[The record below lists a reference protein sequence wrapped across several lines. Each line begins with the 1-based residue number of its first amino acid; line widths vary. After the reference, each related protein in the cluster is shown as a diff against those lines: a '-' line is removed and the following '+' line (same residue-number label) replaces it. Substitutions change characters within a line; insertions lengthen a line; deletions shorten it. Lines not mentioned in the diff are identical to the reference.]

1 MSLKMGPMLLPSYKQ
16 EWEKTMAQR
25 YKDGNFP
32 SSGPDCFE
40 AWLSEWAYSLRDSL
54 NYANAKAGRAEQEA
68 RVYKKQRNIA
78 LVLCVVFFTLAL
90 LFAFRPAQAAAELKE
105 TSAVP
110 TSQNDAIT
118 FTEWTRRQNC
128 EYVAS
133 VNSDKYHRLACD
145 YVDNIL
151 EENMVYYK
159 TPADAERGGKYA
171 CSVCRP

>member
-40 AWLSEWAYSLRDSL
+40 AWLSERAYSLRDSL
-54 NYANAKAGRAEQEA
+54 NYANAKAGRAKQEA

-90 LFAFRPAQAAAELKE
+90 LFAFHPAQAAAELKE

>member
-40 AWLSEWAYSLRDSL
+40 AWLSERAYSLRDSL

-68 RVYKKQRNIA
+68 RAYKKQRNIA
-78 LVLCVVFFTLAL
+78 LVLCVVFFALAL
-90 LFAFRPAQAAAELKE
+90 LFATRPASAAPAAKAAGG
-105 TSAVP
+105 TTV
-110 TSQNDAIT
+110 
-118 FTEWTRRQNC
+118 
-128 EYVAS
+128 VAS
-133 VNSDKYHRLACD
+133 ANSDKYHRLTCD
-145 YVDNIL
+145 YAGNIL
-151 EENMVYYK
+151 EENKVYYK
-159 TPADAERGGKYA
+159 TPADAERDGKYA

>member
-1 MSLKMGPMLLPSYKQ
+1 MS
-16 EWEKTMAQR
+16 ER
-25 YKDGNFP
+25 
-32 SSGPDCFE
+32 
-40 AWLSEWAYSLRDSL
+40 AYSLRDSL
-54 NYANAKAGRAEQEA
+54 NYANAKAGRVEQEA
-68 RVYKKQRNIA
+68 RAYKKQRNIA
-78 LVLCVVFFTLAL
+78 LVLCVVFFALAL

-105 TSAVP
+105 TSPVP

-159 TPADAERGGKYA
+159 TPADAERDGKYA

>member
-40 AWLSEWAYSLRDSL
+40 AWLSERAYSLRDSL
-54 NYANAKAGRAEQEA
+54 NYANAKAGKAEQEA
-68 RVYKKQRNIA
+68 RAYKKQRNIA
-78 LVLCVVFFTLAL
+78 LVLCAVFFAIAL
-90 LFAFRPAQAAAELKE
+90 LFATRPVSAAKA
-105 TSAVP
+105 A
-110 TSQNDAIT
+110 
-118 FTEWTRRQNC
+118 
-128 EYVAS
+128 VAS
-133 VNSDKYHRLACD
+133 AQRVEEVVASANSDKYHRLTCD

-151 EENMVYYK
+151 EENRVYYK
-159 TPADAERGGKYA
+159 SPADAERDGKYA

>member
-40 AWLSEWAYSLRDSL
+40 AWLSERAYSLRDSL
-54 NYANAKAGRAEQEA
+54 NYANAKAGKAEQEA
-68 RVYKKQRNIA
+68 RAYKKQRNIA
-78 LVLCVVFFTLAL
+78 LVLCAT
-90 LFAFRPAQAAAELKE
+90 RPASAAPAAK
-105 TSAVP
+105 A
-110 TSQNDAIT
+110 A
-118 FTEWTRRQNC
+118 
-128 EYVAS
+128 VAS
-133 VNSDKYHRLACD
+133 AQRVEEVVASANSDKYHRLTCD

-151 EENMVYYK
+151 EENRVYYK
-159 TPADAERGGKYA
+159 SPADAERDGKYA

>member
-40 AWLSEWAYSLRDSL
+40 AWLSERAYSLRDSL

-68 RVYKKQRNIA
+68 RAYKKQRNIA
-78 LVLCVVFFTLAL
+78 LVLCVVFFALAL
-90 LFAFRPAQAAAELKE
+90 LFATRPASAAPAAKAAVVSAQRAEE
-105 TSAVP
+105 V
-110 TSQNDAIT
+110 
-118 FTEWTRRQNC
+118 
-128 EYVAS
+128 VAS
-133 VNSDKYHRLACD
+133 ANSDKYHRLTCD
-145 YVDNIL
+145 YAGNIL
-151 EENMVYYK
+151 EENKVYYK
-159 TPADAERGGKYA
+159 TPADAERDDKYA